1 MLNRLDALS
10 LRQIAFAAQVLSPRL
25 LRAPGNGT
33 GIVSNTGGRSMEIT
47 RRHRVAAGA
56 LAFGGWNLVR
66 SSSAEAQSTDEAAV
80 AKAVEGLRKATFGQE
95 KPQLETLCAEQ
106 LSYGHSDGRVENK
119 AQFINGV
126 MTRKAILKSLTL
138 SDHTIAIVGTDAIA
152 RHTWA
157 SESETDGKP
166 TSTKIGVLQVWQKQ
180 GGTWKLLARQ
190 SVRPA
195 QAT

>member
-1 MLNRLDALS
+1 MR
-10 LRQIAFAAQVLSPRL
+10 
-25 LRAPGNGT
+25 
-33 GIVSNTGGRSMEIT
+33 IT
-47 RRHRVAAGA
+47 RRHLTMAGA
-56 LAFGGWNLVR
+56 LALGGVGLWR
-66 SSSAEAQSTDEAAV
+66 SSAVAASADEAAV
-80 AKAVEGLRKATFGQE
+80 AQAIEALRKAVFAQE
-95 KPQLETLCAEQ
+95 KAQLEALCADE

-126 MTRKAILKSLTL
+126 MTRKAIVKSLTL

-152 RHTWA
+152 RHTLV
-157 SESETDGKP
+157 SESETDGKL

-190 SVRPA
+190 SVRPPQA

>member
-1 MLNRLDALS
+1 MR
-10 LRQIAFAAQVLSPRL
+10 
-25 LRAPGNGT
+25 
-33 GIVSNTGGRSMEIT
+33 IT
-47 RRHRVAAGA
+47 RRYLTVAGA
-56 LAFGGWNLVR
+56 LALGGVGLWR
-66 SSSAEAQSTDEAAV
+66 SSSAVAASADEAAV
-80 AKAVEGLRKATFGQE
+80 AQAVEALRKAFFEQDKT
-95 KPQLETLCAEQ
+95 QLEALCAEE

-138 SDHTIAIVGTDAIA
+138 SDHAITVVGTTAIA

-180 GGTWKLLARQ
+180 GATWKLLARQ
-190 SVRPA
+190 SVRPPQA
-195 QAT
+195 QSS